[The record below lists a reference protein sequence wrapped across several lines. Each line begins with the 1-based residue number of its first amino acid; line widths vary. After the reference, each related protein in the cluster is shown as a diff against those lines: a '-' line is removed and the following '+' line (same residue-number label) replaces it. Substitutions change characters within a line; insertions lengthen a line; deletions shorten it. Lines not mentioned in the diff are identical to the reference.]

1 MSAYA
6 RRNRGDLGF
15 TLVELFVIIAVL
27 SILVTITIF
36 FIGDWRGRAAQTE
49 VKHGLLN
56 AAAAMEDARNFG
68 TGYPA
73 TIPGTYAAN
82 PTPGVSVQLM
92 SSTPST
98 FCINGWSIARADVRF
113 YVTHQTSPA
122 PGNCP

>member
-6 RRNRGDLGF
+6 TRSRGGSGF
-15 TLVELFVIIAVL
+15 TLVELFVVVAVL
-27 SILVTITIF
+27 GILVTVTVF
-36 FIGDWRGRAAQTE
+36 FIGDWRGRAAETE

-73 TIPGTYAAN
+73 AIPGTYTAN

-98 FCINGWSIARADVRF
+98 FCINGWSTAKTTVRF